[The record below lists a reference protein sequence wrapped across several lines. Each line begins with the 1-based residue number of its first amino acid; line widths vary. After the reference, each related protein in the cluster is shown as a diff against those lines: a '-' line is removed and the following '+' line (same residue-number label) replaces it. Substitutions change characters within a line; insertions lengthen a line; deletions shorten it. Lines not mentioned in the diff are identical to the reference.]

1 MPHSLA
7 LALGRTALTEAF
19 FASPPPG
26 LDLPAISPIPR
37 AFAAMVRQ
45 GRYAFSEMAIANFLM
60 ARAHHK
66 PLVLLPVVLAERFQ
80 EAAFIARTAAGIA
93 GPADLA
99 GRRIGVRAYSQTT
112 GMWLRG
118 VLADRHGLAPDA
130 MRWVTFEDAHV
141 AEYQDPPWVARAAP
155 GATLEGMLREGAL
168 DAAIFGMETPADPAL
183 RPVFPDPAAAGRQF
197 LAEYG
202 FTPVNHLMV
211 ARADVPQAEILALVA
226 ALRAAGV
233 PVRPRAALQP
243 ALMLAARFC
252 AEQGLTARPLAMQDI
267 WAGTPD
273 ALD

>member
-1 MPHSLA
+1 MTAS

-19 FASPPPG
+19 FAAPPPG
-26 LDLPAISPIPR
+26 LELPTVSPIPR
-37 AFAAMVRQ
+37 AFAAMVRE
-45 GRYAFSEMAIANFLM
+45 GRYAFSEMAIATFLM
-60 ARAHHK
+60 ARAHAK

-80 EAAFIARTAAGIA
+80 EAAFIARVAAGIA
-93 GPADLA
+93 GPAELR

-118 VLADRHGLAPDA
+118 VIADRHGIAPDA

-141 AEYQDPPWVARAAP
+141 AEFRDPPWVERAAP
-155 GATLEGMLREGAL
+155 GATLEGMLNDGAL
-168 DAAIFGMETPADPAL
+168 DAAIFGMEVPAGATVH
-183 RPVFPDPAAAGRQF
+183 PVFGDPAAAGRQF

-211 ARADVPQAEILALVA
+211 ARADVPTADILALLR
-226 ALRAAGV
+226 ALGAAGV
-233 PVRPRAALQP
+233 PVRPRAALNP
-243 ALMLAARFC
+243 ALTLAARFC
-252 AEQGLTARPLAMQDI
+252 AEQGLIARPLTVAEI